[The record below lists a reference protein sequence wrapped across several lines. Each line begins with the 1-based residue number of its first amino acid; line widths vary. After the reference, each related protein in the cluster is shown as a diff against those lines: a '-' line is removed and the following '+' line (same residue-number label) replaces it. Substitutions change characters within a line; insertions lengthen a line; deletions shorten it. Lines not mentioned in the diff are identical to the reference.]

1 MPGGPGGRRGKDV
14 DALAV
19 KIQKNCSHPPGGV
32 CLKRAGRPAEHK
44 GRTTSAATDPAGSDP
59 RRMSNAMEVEA
70 TGASG
75 DVATEATPVAA
86 ADDAGRGKAV
96 EHAAP
101 SSETRGATEQ
111 VEDDSGGQK
120 AVGDEAG
127 SPDPAPAQEGDAAH
141 IPVAAE
147 RSAADPSTPADKA
160 AKPAG
165 KLKAQVCSL

>member
-1 MPGGPGGRRGKDV
+1 M
-14 DALAV
+14 
-19 KIQKNCSHPPGGV
+19 
-32 CLKRAGRPAEHK
+32 
-44 GRTTSAATDPAGSDP
+44 SD
-59 RRMSNAMEVEA
+59 AMEVEA

-75 DVATEATPVAA
+75 DVATEATPMA

-101 SSETRGATEQ
+101 SSETRGTTEQ

-120 AVGDEAG
+120 AVGDQAG

>member
-1 MPGGPGGRRGKDV
+1 M
-14 DALAV
+14 
-19 KIQKNCSHPPGGV
+19 
-32 CLKRAGRPAEHK
+32 
-44 GRTTSAATDPAGSDP
+44 SD
-59 RRMSNAMEVEA
+59 AMEVEA

-75 DVATEATPVAA
+75 DVATETTPIAA
-86 ADDAGRGKAV
+86 ADDAGRGKAA

-101 SSETRGATEQ
+101 SSETCGATEKA
-111 VEDDSGGQK
+111 EDDSGGQK
-120 AVGDEAG
+120 SVGDQAG
-127 SPDPAPAQEGDAAH
+127 SPDPAPAQEGDAAD